1 MYFEDLKKK
10 EEVRQ
15 KLIEEK
21 EMQGFTG
28 KPIINK
34 KSQQIK
40 RKLDDLIEWKGLQ
53 DKKREGELQKKQ
65 LMEYQELQQL
75 QSHRVVS
82 KQSEKLLETKYKGSL
97 KESVE
102 QRLLRDAGNRQKK
115 RQQSTQQVY
124 EVSQLGSSQRNN
136 KSGGSLRRSERSRS
150 MKNRDQT

>member
-28 KPIINK
+28 QPIINK

-65 LMEYQELQQL
+65 LMEY
-75 QSHRVVS
+75 
-82 KQSEKLLETKYKGSL
+82 
-97 KESVE
+97 
-102 QRLLRDAGNRQKK
+102 
-115 RQQSTQQVY
+115 
-124 EVSQLGSSQRNN
+124 
-136 KSGGSLRRSERSRS
+136 
-150 MKNRDQT
+150 